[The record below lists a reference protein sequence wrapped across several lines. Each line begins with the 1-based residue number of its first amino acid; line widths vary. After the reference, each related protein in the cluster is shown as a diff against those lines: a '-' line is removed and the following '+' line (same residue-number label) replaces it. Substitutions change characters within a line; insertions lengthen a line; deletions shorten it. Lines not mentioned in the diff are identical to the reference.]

1 MQSTADKTPRAI
13 AWASIETILR
23 QGIQFGSGIFLAR
36 LLSPAEF
43 GLVAMLGI
51 FVALA
56 GLLMNSGF
64 ASALIQQ
71 REENITDSSTVFW
84 FNIGSGTLMALLL
97 GACAPLIARFYGQPE
112 LVPITW
118 AMALNLWLTSW
129 LTVHVAL
136 LSRHLDFK
144 VQAKASG
151 ISNLVAAAIAIVLA
165 LRGAGVWALVTQ
177 TLVTTLLNVVLIWWM
192 HRWRPKA
199 TFSFQSFSKLFGFGG
214 FMLASAALDTVGTRL
229 YTLLIGRLYSS
240 QELGLYSQAVA
251 TRDASQTVLGTIFSR
266 VALPV
271 LARHGHDPVALRQ
284 RLKSANL
291 LTMAINLPAMIG
303 LVTVA
308 DVAVPTLFGPQ
319 WLGTVPILQVLCL
332 SGALWPIQLSNLQVL
347 MAQGYTG
354 KLFQLEVFKKSL
366 LVISMLAAS
375 HWGIQAIAWSTVFSG
390 AVSFL
395 INAHYSRTLIGY
407 GPLNQLR
414 DLIPYLLLTAAMTGV
429 VMLVARGCWWLPPGK
444 RLVLEVLSGS
454 TFYLGVAAIL
464 RMPAITFAFD
474 VWRSLR
480 PKQSFSKEE

>member
-1 MQSTADKTPRAI
+1 MLRTENRTTSAI
-13 AWASIETILR
+13 AWASIETLLR
-23 QGIQFGSGIFLAR
+23 QGIQFGSGVLLAR
-36 LLSPAEF
+36 LLTPGDF
-43 GLVAMLGI
+43 GLIAMLGV
-51 FVALA
+51 FVAFA
-56 GLLMNSGF
+56 GLLTNSGF

-84 FNIGSGTLMALLL
+84 FNVGSGTLMAVLL

-136 LSRHLDFK
+136 LSRHLNFR

-151 ISNLVAAAIAIVLA
+151 ISNLAAAALGVFLA
-165 LRGAGVWALVTQ
+165 LRGAGVWALVAQ
-177 TLVTTLLNVVLIWWM
+177 TLVTTLLNVVLIWWL

-199 TFSFQSFSKLFGFGG
+199 TFSLQSFRKLFGFGG
-214 FMLASAALDTVGTRL
+214 FMLASAALDTAGARL

-251 TRDASQTVLGTIFSR
+251 TRDASQTILGTIFSR

-284 RLKSANL
+284 RLKSANQ
-291 LTMAINLPAMIG
+291 LTMAINLPTMIG

-308 DVAVPTLFGPQ
+308 NVAVPTLFGQQ

-332 SGALWPIQLSNLQVL
+332 SGAIWPIQLSNLQVL
-347 MAQGYTG
+347 VAQGHTG

-366 LVISMLAAS
+366 LVISMVAAS
-375 HWGIQAIAWSTVFSG
+375 PWGIQAIAWSTVFSG

-395 INAHYSRTLIGY
+395 INAHFSRTLIGY
-407 GPLNQLR
+407 GPVTQLR
-414 DLIPYLLLTAAMTGV
+414 DLIPYLLLTAAMVGV
-429 VMLVARGCWWLPPGK
+429 VMLVAWGCWWLTPGK
-444 RLVLEVLSGS
+444 RLMVEVLSGS
-454 TFYLGVAAIL
+454 AFYLSVAAIL
-464 RMPAITFAFD
+464 RMPAINFAFD

-480 PKQSFSKEE
+480 PKK